1 MTFCYPANF
10 LLFQAVTKGIVCVIF
25 TGMNSFLKH
34 LLIILVL
41 LSAYSL
47 KAQNFVADSSF
58 EHNKYIPLIL
68 SSIGANNSWSAP
80 TMGTTDLFCECS
92 KKDKAKSE
100 SQVPNNPMGIQKANS
115 GKCYAGF
122 YLFSHHDYRE
132 FLITQL
138 TAPLTG
144 GVKYDVTFYLS
155 LADYSRATIEQIGVC
170 LLKGSVTYTSSGY
183 ITGLKPNYIKIN
195 EEVGTDT
202 VEWHKVSLE
211 YKARGGEQYLLI
223 GSFEEGYVG
232 TTGVKVPKGVRT
244 RINQRTERDAYY
256 YIDDVSIRRQ
266 PAVYVA
272 YFDTIVKPKIDTIR
286 PTVFNSPTIDSSGN
300 AISPEISLDKPLI
313 LNNVLFETGEAK
325 LLPSSFTELDS
336 VAVYLNTKS
345 LLKIEISGHTDNTGN
360 ETINQTLSE
369 KRAQAV
375 ADYLV
380 SKKIEPTRITYKGF
394 GSQKPIT
401 TNDTEAGR
409 KLNRRVEFILSR

>member
-1 MTFCYPANF
+1 MY
-10 LLFQAVTKGIVCVIF
+10 KY
-25 TGMNSFLKH
+25 
-34 LLIILVL
+34 LIITTIILF
-41 LSAYSL
+41 SAQATR
-47 KAQNFVADSSF
+47 AQNFVADSSF
-58 EHNKYIPLIL
+58 EHNKYIPIIL

-122 YLFSHHDYRE
+122 YLFSHHDYHE
-132 FLITQL
+132 YLITQL
-138 TAPLTG
+138 MSPLTG
-144 GVKYDVTFYLS
+144 GVKYDLTFYLS

-170 LLKGSVTYTSSGY
+170 FLKGSVTYTSSGY
-183 ITGLKPNYIKIN
+183 ITGLKPIHIKIN

-202 VEWHKVSLE
+202 VEWHKISLE
-211 YKARGGEQYLLI
+211 YKAKGGEQYLLI
-223 GSFEEGYVG
+223 GSFDEGYIG
-232 TTGVKVPKGVRT
+232 ATNVKAPKNVHT
-244 RINQRTERDAYY
+244 RINQRTDRDAYY
-256 YIDDVSIRRQ
+256 YIDDVSLRRQ
-266 PAVYVA
+266 PTVYVA
-272 YFDTIVKPKIDTIR
+272 YFDTIVKPKIDTLR
-286 PTVFNSPTIDSSGN
+286 PTVFNTPTIDSSGN
-300 AISPEISLDKPLI
+300 RNPPEILLDKPLI

-336 VAVYLNTKS
+336 VAVYLNSKPT
-345 LLKIEISGHTDNTGN
+345 LKIEITGHTDNKGS

-380 SKKIEPTRITYKGF
+380 SKKIEPTRITYKGY

-401 TNDTEAGR
+401 TNETEEGR
-409 KLNRRVEFILSR
+409 KLNRRVEFMLSR

>member
-1 MTFCYPANF
+1 
-10 LLFQAVTKGIVCVIF
+10 
-25 TGMNSFLKH
+25 MNYFLKH
-34 LLIILVL
+34 LLSGVFILSFL
-41 LSAYSL
+41 QSAKS
-47 KAQNFVADSSF
+47 QNFVADSSF

-211 YKARGGEQYLLI
+211 YMARGGEQYLLI
-223 GSFEEGYVG
+223 GGFDEGYIG
-232 TTGVKVPKGVRT
+232 ATNVKAPKSVHT
-244 RINQRTERDAYY
+244 RINQRTDRDAYY
-256 YIDDVSIRRQ
+256 YIDDVSLRKQ
-266 PAVYVA
+266 PPVYVA
-272 YFDTIVKPKIDTIR
+272 YFDTIVKQKIDTIK
-286 PTVFNSPTIDSSGN
+286 PTVFNSPTIDSAGN
-300 AISPEISLDKPLI
+300 ANPHEISLDKPLI

-325 LLPSSFTELDS
+325 LLPSSFAELDS
-336 VAVYLNTKS
+336 VAVYLNNKS
-345 LLKIEISGHTDNTGN
+345 LLKIEISGHTDNKGS

-380 SKKIEPTRITYKGF
+380 SKKIEPTRITFKGF

-409 KLNRRVEFILSR
+409 KLNRRVEFMLFR